1 MEQRMEL
8 EASLLGNGELDH
20 ERDSDP
26 GELRL

>member
-8 EASLLGNGELDH
+8 DTSLLGSGDLDAGL
-20 ERDSDP
+20 DADP